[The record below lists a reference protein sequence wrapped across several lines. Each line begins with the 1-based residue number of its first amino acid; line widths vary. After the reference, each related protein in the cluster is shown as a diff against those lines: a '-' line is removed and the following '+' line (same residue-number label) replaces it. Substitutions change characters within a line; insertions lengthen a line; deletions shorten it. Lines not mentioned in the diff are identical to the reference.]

1 MRTAAVTTA
10 AILAVVAALAAALLW
25 TAGHD
30 LLDEDRFAD
39 DVVAALGSTPG
50 QAAITQRLSALARDR
65 IPPATPTPV
74 IEAAVGRAVAAGAES
89 PAFAKALSPAA
100 VQVHRRLTDDPGA
113 EVEVD
118 LVALRASLERELTEV
133 DPLLAAGLPPESEFP
148 SVRLSTGLDGPVLP
162 GSALAGRVPAAV
174 ALLCLLAAALAIVAI
189 ALSGRRARTAR
200 RIGSALIVAAVVPA
214 AIRLLAPR
222 AAEAAVARPDDELAR
237 DLAER
242 LLGSWAGASA
252 GLLAAA
258 GLLFVL
264 AALRLPEGP
273 RSRRPAA

>member
-1 MRTAAVTTA
+1 VTTA

-25 TAGHD
+25 TAGRD

-39 DVVAALGSTPG
+39 DVVAALGSTSG
-50 QAAITQRLSALARDR
+50 QAAMTQRFSALARDR

-74 IEAAVGRAVAAGAES
+74 IEAAIGRAVAASAGS
-89 PAFAKALSPAA
+89 PAFAKALSPVA

-118 LVALRASLERELTEV
+118 LVALRASLAQELSEV
-133 DPLLAAGLPPESEFP
+133 DPLLAAGLPPASEFP
-148 SVRLSTGLDGPVLP
+148 SVQLSTGLDGPVLP
-162 GSALAGRVPAAV
+162 GSALAGRVPAVV
-174 ALLCLLAAALAIVAI
+174 ALLALLAAALAAVAI
-189 ALSGRRARTAR
+189 GLSRRRARTAR
-200 RIGSALIVAAVVPA
+200 RIGSALVVAALVPA
-214 AIRLLAPR
+214 AVRLLAPR
-222 AAEAAVARPDDELAR
+222 AAEAAVSRPDDELAR

-258 GLLFVL
+258 GVLLVL

-273 RSRRPAA
+273 PRRRPAA